1 MADSTD
7 EPQEPTGMAEPT
19 PADPVARAEDGTP
32 VDESGGVL
40 AARVEPVVIEDEMKA
55 SYLDYAMS
63 VIVGRALP
71 DVRDG
76 LKPVHRRILYSMDE
90 TGLRPDRPYRKC
102 ASAVGDVMKKYHPH
116 GDSSIYDALVRMG
129 QDFSI
134 RYELIDGHGNFG
146 SVDGDPA
153 AAMRYTESRLS
164 RLAMELLRDIDEE
177 TVDFVPNYDGYE
189 DEPVV
194 LPARFPNLLANGA
207 TGIAVGMATN
217 IPPHNLGEL
226 IDATIALIDDP
237 SLTATDLMQYVPGP
251 DFPTGG
257 LILGN
262 VGAYEA
268 YTTGRGSIKVR
279 AVCTVEEAE
288 RGRDRERIVV
298 TEIPYMVNKA
308 NLLKKI
314 AELVNAKTITGIADL
329 RDESSR
335 EGMRVVIDLKRDA
348 NAQVVL
354 NQLYKHTQLQDT
366 FGVNLLAL
374 VDGVPRTLTLD
385 QALSHY
391 VDHQVDVIT
400 RRTRYRLR
408 KAEERAHVLEGLLI
422 ALDHIDA
429 IIALIR
435 ASASADAAKSE
446 LMERFELSAV
456 QAQAILDMQLRRLAQ
471 LEGQRIQDEYDELQ
485 ELIRELQA
493 ILADPARIRAI
504 IKDELSK
511 VRDRFTDERR
521 SRIVADDGAM
531 TVEDLIPVDDVV
543 VTLTRSGYVKRTPM
557 DAFRTQKRGGRGVR
571 GADMKEDDIV
581 SVLLSC
587 STHDHLLFFT
597 NQGRVY
603 RIKAFHVP
611 EKSRSAKGVYVA
623 NVPGLALEPDERV
636 AAVLALQE
644 FVDDRYLVFAT
655 RGGTVK
661 RTRLDAFDSPRSVLI
676 AINLNEG
683 DELIGV
689 SVTDGSRDL
698 ALVSRGGYAIRFN
711 ETDARPM
718 GRTAAG
724 VRGMRMGG
732 EDELLAMAAVPPDVE
747 DDATYL
753 MVVTDQGFGKRT
765 PMVRYPSQKRGGLG
779 VKTIKLTEQR
789 GALAGALVVP
799 HEAEVLLVTDRGTL
813 IRMDLAEVRPMGR
826 ATQGVSLM
834 RPGDNAKVV
843 AVARVVEEELDAD
856 IPADVGEVG
865 ETLGSSSDTPSVDP
879 ADGAVTTDDGAD
891 VPTAVADADISGG
904 ADETDGET
912 DDRA

>member
-1 MADSTD
+1 VADEQIPPDDDQTPVGGVPGAAS
-7 EPQEPTGMAEPT
+7 GPT
-19 PADPVARAEDGTP
+19 PADPVARDEQGTP
-32 VDESGGVL
+32 LDESGSVL
-40 AARVEPVVIEDEMKA
+40 AARVEPVVIQDEMRS

-102 ASAVGDVMKKYHPH
+102 AAAVGEVMKKYHPH

-134 RYELIDGHGNFG
+134 RYQLIDGHGNFG

-164 RLAMELLRDIDEE
+164 RLAMELIRDIDEE

-194 LPARFPNLLANGA
+194 LPARFPNLLANGS

-226 IDATIALIDDP
+226 IDATVALIDDP
-237 SLTATDLMQYVPGP
+237 TLSAVDLMEYIPAP

-262 VGAYEA
+262 QGAYDA
-268 YTTGRGSIKVR
+268 YTTGKGSIKIR
-279 AVCTVEEAE
+279 SVCTVEEPE
-288 RGRDRERIVV
+288 KGRERERIVV

-308 NLLKKI
+308 TLLKKI
-314 AELVNAKTITGIADL
+314 AELVNGKVIMGIADL

-335 EGMRVVIDLKRDA
+335 EGMRIVIDLKRDA

-374 VDGVPRTLTLD
+374 VDGIPKTLTLD

-391 VDHQVDVIT
+391 IAHQIDVIT
-400 RRTRYRLR
+400 RRTAYRLR
-408 KAEERAHVLEGLLI
+408 KAEDRAHVLEGLLI
-422 ALDHIDA
+422 ALDVIDE

-446 LMERFELSAV
+446 LMTRFELSEI

-471 LEGQRIQDEYDELQ
+471 LERQRIQDEYDELQ
-485 ELIRELQA
+485 RLIAELRD
-493 ILADPARIRAI
+493 ILGDPARVRTI
-504 IKDELSK
+504 IKEEMTD
-511 VRDRFTDERR
+511 VRNRFADERR

-531 TVEDLIPVDDVV
+531 SVEDLIPVEDVV
-543 VTLTRSGYVKRTPM
+543 VTLTRAGYLKRTPIE
-557 DAFRTQKRGGRGVR
+557 AFRTQKRGGRGVR
-571 GADMKEDDIV
+571 GTDMKEDDIV
-581 SVLLSC
+581 SVLLAC

-603 RIKAFHVP
+603 RIKTYQVP
-611 EKSRSAKGVYVA
+611 EKSRSSKGVYVA
-623 NVPGLALEPDERV
+623 NVPGLALEPDEKV
-636 AAVLALQE
+636 AAVLALRE
-644 FVDDRYLVFAT
+644 FTHDRFLVFAT
-655 RGGTVK
+655 RQGTVK
-661 RTRLDAFDSPRSVLI
+661 RTRLDAFDSPRAVLI
-676 AINLNEG
+676 AINLGDE
-683 DELIGV
+683 DELISV
-689 SVTDGSRDL
+689 AVTDGTRDL
-698 ALVSRGGYAIRFN
+698 AMVSRSGYAIRFP
-711 ETDARPM
+711 EEDARSM
-718 GRTAAG
+718 GRSAAG
-724 VRGMRMGG
+724 VRGMRLGDD
-732 EDELLAMAAVPPDVE
+732 DEVLAMAPVPSE
-747 DDATYL
+747 DEEDGSYL
-753 MVVTDQGFGKRT
+753 LVVTTQGYGKRT
-765 PMVRYPSQKRGGLG
+765 PIQRYPTQKRGGLG
-779 VKTIKLTEQR
+779 VRTVKLTEDR
-789 GALAGALVVP
+789 GGLAGALVVP
-799 HEAEVLLVTDRGTL
+799 YEAEILLVTGEGTL
-813 IRMDLAEVRPMGR
+813 IRMSLADVRPMGR

-834 RPGDNAKVV
+834 KPGEGTGVV
-843 AVARVVEEELDAD
+843 GLALVVEDAIDDEDAELPAPVGSEPLEALVVEEVITDGPPTSEAD
-856 IPADVGEVG
+856 P
-865 ETLGSSSDTPSVDP
+865 SDVDP
-879 ADGAVTTDDGAD
+879 
-891 VPTAVADADISGG
+891 SG
-904 ADETDGET
+904 DERPE
-912 DDRA
+912 